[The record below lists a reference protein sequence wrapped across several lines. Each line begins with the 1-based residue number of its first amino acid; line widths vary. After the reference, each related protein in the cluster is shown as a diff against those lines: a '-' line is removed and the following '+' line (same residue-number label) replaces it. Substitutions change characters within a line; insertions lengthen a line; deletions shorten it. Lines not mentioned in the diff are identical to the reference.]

1 MLRYVCFIVCVCVLC
16 LPPQRQET
24 LTLINTILDVN
35 PRSSA
40 SHGAKSNDDIVCE
53 LAESI
58 LAKLPGIYTHTHAHI
73 LYFLVIVENGYHYLI
88 WCLSPCL
95 CTCAEHLDMDEAVE
109 TLFVRDENGRL
120 NSLTTVLGQE
130 TDRFNNLLR
139 VLRVTH
145 IDSTYEHTLLVKV
158 YFLLAVDMSKYC

>member
-58 LAKLPGIYTHTHAHI
+58 LAKLPGTHTHTRTH
-73 LYFLVIVENGYHYLI
+73 
-88 WCLSPCL
+88 
-95 CTCAEHLDMDEAVE
+95 
-109 TLFVRDENGRL
+109 
-120 NSLTTVLGQE
+120 TVHFG
-130 TDRFNNLLR
+130 
-139 VLRVTH
+139 H
-145 IDSTYEHTLLVKV
+145 
-158 YFLLAVDMSKYC
+158 C

>member
-1 MLRYVCFIVCVCVLC
+1 M
-16 LPPQRQET
+16 
-24 LTLINTILDVN
+24 TLISNILNVN

-40 SHGAKSNDDIVCE
+40 RHGAKSNDDIVCE

-58 LAKLPGIYTHTHAHI
+58 LAKLPGKHTLRHTHANKHVCV
-73 LYFLVIVENGYHYLI
+73 LSVYLV
-88 WCLSPCL
+88 CLLTCLPGFSTCPCL
-95 CTCAEHLDMDEAVE
+95 ECLDMQEAVE
-109 TLFVRDENGRL
+109 TLFVQDENGRL

-145 IDSTYEHTLLVKV
+145 AVSAHQHTLLVQV
-158 YFLLAVDMSKYC
+158 